1 MWFFGRH
8 RHLNQG
14 RLNEYVSGR
23 LSDVHREQLERVVAR
38 CALCREE
45 LDSLQQTRAL
55 LRTLPREPLAPNFVF
70 TETPA
75 ANAAGVYRP
84 AQVRGVRIPGWAYA
98 GAAAVAGVV
107 VIALVAS
114 SPLEVW
120 MPLGSEAELA
130 EIASAPMAMA
140 QAESTPVIEFDT
152 DPMPGAQQGA
162 AVVQPM
168 PAATMPQGTPP
179 AASETGT
186 FGDSMEGTQPASGV
200 VAEAGDEIVVEAE
213 SLPAPMT
220 ETVGG
225 FEGRQDGESP
235 SPPGA
240 RAPGVEEES
249 EAASATVSEVSSAR
263 QAAEVEGT
271 SLAPAPATTQAK
283 PEPPESKALA
293 SAAEEAGL
301 SEATAGQSAGEVT
314 TRATETPIR
323 AVPSA
328 SDARADP
335 PAIDEEYTPTPAPE
349 VQGAALAPPP
359 MEATVSSG
367 PASDSGLESEQ
378 ALTAEAPPQ
387 NNRASATAQV
397 AGSPPE
403 HSVAAVPAPGP
414 ILQPNEP
421 ATEIG
426 AIAGARVEPGP
437 SVSPELNEEPDGAVP
452 EAVAGA
458 EPRRA
463 AISPAA
469 PGPSGLSDPAVP
481 AAPRSPVGDLGSI
494 SPPEPSGPEGVGEA
508 QVPQGSAA
516 DSNPPGPAADAN
528 DDSPGVLRDGQTAT
542 VWLAVAAATATAV
555 LVAALF
561 IAIRLRGKHRTVG
574 WAGTNSPS
582 DSSNLVNPTKLEN

>member
-1 MWFFGRH
+1 M
-8 RHLNQG
+8 NQG

-55 LRTLPREPLAPNFVF
+55 LRTLPREPLARNFVF

-107 VIALVAS
+107 VIALVLS
-114 SPLEVW
+114 SPLGVW
-120 MPLGSEAELA
+120 LPLDSEAELA

-162 AVVQPM
+162 AAVQPM
-168 PAATMPQGTPP
+168 PAATMPQGTPS
-179 AASETGT
+179 ATSETGT
-186 FGDSMEGTQPASGV
+186 FGDSMEGPQPASGV
-200 VAEAGDEIVVEAE
+200 VVEAGDETIIEAE

-220 ETVGG
+220 EAVGG
-225 FEGRQDGESP
+225 FEGRQDGESISLP
-235 SPPGA
+235 EAGD
-240 RAPGVEEES
+240 PGVEEES
-249 EAASATVSEVSSAR
+249 EAASATVSEVSSAQ

-271 SLAPAPATTQAK
+271 LLAPAPATTQAK
-283 PEPPESKALA
+283 PEPPESKAPA
-293 SAAEEAGL
+293 SAAEEVRI
-301 SEATAGQSAGEVT
+301 SEATAGQRAGEAT

-323 AVPSA
+323 AVPAA

-335 PAIDEEYTPTPAPE
+335 PSIDEENTLTPAPE
-349 VQGAALAPPP
+349 VQGAALDPPP

-367 PASDSGLESEQ
+367 PASDAGLQSEQ

-387 NNRASATAQV
+387 NNRASATVQV
-397 AGSPPE
+397 AGSSPE

-421 ATEIG
+421 ATEIE
-426 AIAGARVEPGP
+426 AIAGAGVESGP
-437 SVSPELNEEPDGAVP
+437 AVSPELNDEPDRAVP

-469 PGPSGLSDPAVP
+469 PGPSDPDVP
-481 AAPRSPVGDLGSI
+481 AAPRSPVGDLGEF
-494 SPPEPSGPEGVGEA
+494 SPPEPSGPEGVGVA
-508 QVPQGSAA
+508 QVPQGSAV
-516 DSNPPGPAADAN
+516 DSNPSGPAADAD
-528 DDSPGVLRDGQTAT
+528 DDSAGVLRDGQTAT
-542 VWLAVAAATATAV
+542 VWLAVVAATATAV
-555 LVAALF
+555 LVVALF

-574 WAGTNSPS
+574 WAGTNSPPG
-582 DSSNLVNPTKLEN
+582 SSNLVNPTKLEN